1 MPPFRMQGRPVMANK
16 PSFRFVATILAV
28 AAILSV
34 LALMQAAQ
42 QARLSAVDELRRSTT
57 NTLRLVVENLNGELA
72 KYSFQPRLLASST
85 GMTSALANPP
95 RNGDYGSVSEELARI
110 SGVTGALATYL
121 MNRDGL
127 TVASSNWASEGP
139 FVGRNFSF
147 RPYFQEAMQGRLG
160 RMFALGTTSGER
172 GYFFA
177 YPVRHEGEI
186 VGAVVV
192 KMDVSILERGWQ
204 SQAHEILVVDD
215 FGVVFLSSRPEWRLK
230 SLGVLPADV
239 RQHLEQS
246 RRYADRRIAPLELVS
261 DPQSD
266 IISIGPGAA
275 DPEFGSLRPVQR
287 KFFVLETGMADA
299 GWRVMILADATV
311 IDERVRFA
319 LLIAGFMLASVALLA
334 LNISQRRRR
343 LNERLEL
350 QEAAKTQLEGRVLE
364 RTKDLSRA
372 VSQLQSEVDERE
384 RAEADLR
391 RTQEELIQASKLAA
405 LGRLSAGLS
414 HELNQPLT
422 AIRGYAENARVF
434 LSREDQPMAD
444 ANLGRIAEM
453 SERMARIIRNL
464 RTYARNESVGER
476 PTVIQQPIRDALALL
491 DSELRKAD
499 VEVVLDVGEADIW
512 VIGGDVRLQ
521 QVFVN
526 FISNAIYAMTGG
538 SERRLEVRAA
548 IVDDEVSVTVSD
560 TGSGIAPDDLA
571 RVFDPFFTTKDVG
584 QGTGLGL
591 SISYG
596 IIKSFGGRIGVS
608 SGRERG
614 TTFDVRLRPAK
625 LQREAA
631 E

>member
-1 MPPFRMQGRPVMANK
+1 MTST
-16 PSFRFVATILAV
+16 PSFHLRVLMIIVAVIASWL
-28 AAILSV
+28 V
-34 LALMQAAQ
+34 LREAEH
-42 QARLSAVDELRRSTT
+42 QARSSAVDELRRSTT
-57 NTLRLVVENLNGELA
+57 NTLKLVVENLNGELS
-72 KYSFQPRLLASST
+72 KFSFQPRLLASSSVLSRAL
-85 GMTSALANPP
+85 SAPAQVADH
-95 RNGDYGSVSEELARI
+95 GAVSEELARI
-110 SGVTGALATYL
+110 TGVTGALATYL
-121 MNRDGL
+121 MNPDGL
-127 TVASSNWASEGP
+127 TVAASNWASEGP

-192 KMDVSILERGWQ
+192 KMDVSILERGWR

-215 FGVVFLSSRPEWRLK
+215 FGVVFLSSRPDWRLK
-230 SLGVLPADV
+230 SLGDLTPEVEA
-239 RQHLEQS
+239 HLEQS
-246 RRYADRRIAPLELVS
+246 RRYADRQIEPLGIVRQA
-261 DPQSD
+261 DPD
-266 IISIGPGAA
+266 LISISPDSARPASSAA
-275 DPEFGSLRPVQR
+275 GGDQR
-287 KFFVLETGMADA
+287 EYFVLETEMADA
-299 GWRVMILADATV
+299 GWRVMILADAAV
-311 IDERVRFA
+311 IRERVRFA
-319 LLIAGFMLASVALLA
+319 LLIAGFMLASIALLG
-334 LNISQRRRR
+334 LNIYQRRRR

-350 QEAAKTQLEGRVLE
+350 QEAARSQLEGRVRE

-372 VSQLQSEVDERE
+372 VSQLQAEVDERE
-384 RAEADLR
+384 RAEAHLR

-434 LSREDQPMAD
+434 LAREDQGMAD

-476 PTVIQQPIRDALALL
+476 PIVVQQPIRDALVLL
-491 DSELRKAD
+491 DSELRKAG
-499 VEVVLDVGEADIW
+499 VEVVLDLGEADHW

-526 FISNAIYAMTGG
+526 LLSNALDAMKDV
-538 SERRLEVRAA
+538 ELRRLEVRVAA
-548 IVDDEVSVTVSD
+548 AEDAVSVAVSD
-560 TGSGIAPDDLA
+560 SGSGIAQDDLA

-596 IIKSFGGRIGVS
+596 IVKAFGGRIEVKS
-608 SGRERG
+608 DPDRG
-614 TTFDVRLRPAK
+614 TTFTVKLRPAER
-625 LQREAA
+625 QREAA

>member
-1 MPPFRMQGRPVMANK
+1 MTIK
-16 PSFRFVATILAV
+16 PSFQIRVLLIIVALIASGLV
-28 AAILSV
+28 LREAAH
-34 LALMQAAQ
+34 
-42 QARLSAVDELRRSTT
+42 QARSSAVDELRRSTT
-57 NTLRLVVENLNGELA
+57 NTLKLVVENLNGELS
-72 KYSFQPRLLASST
+72 KFSFQPRLLATSSVLSHAL
-85 GMTSALANPP
+85 SAPSDLADH
-95 RNGDYGSVSEELARI
+95 GTVSEELARI
-110 SGVTGALATYL
+110 TGVTGALATYL

-127 TVASSNWASEGP
+127 TLAASNWASEGP

-215 FGVVFLSSRPEWRLK
+215 FGVVFLSSRPDWRLK
-230 SLGVLPADV
+230 SLGNLTPEIRA
-239 RQHLEQS
+239 HLEQS
-246 RRYADRRIAPLELVS
+246 RRYADSQIAPLGIVR
-261 DPQSD
+261 Q
-266 IISIGPGAA
+266 A
-275 DPEFGSLRPVQR
+275 DPELISISSDFERPATSAAGSDQR
-287 KFFVLETGMADA
+287 EYFVLETEMADA
-299 GWRVMILADATV
+299 AWRVMILADAAA
-311 IDERVRFA
+311 IKERVRFA
-319 LLIAGFMLASVALLA
+319 VLIAGIMLASIALLG
-334 LNISQRRRR
+334 LNIYQRRRR

-350 QEAAKTQLEGRVLE
+350 QEAARCQLEGRVRE

-372 VSQLQSEVDERE
+372 VSQLQAEVDERE
-384 RAEADLR
+384 RAEAHLR

-434 LSREDQPMAD
+434 LSREDQGMAD

-476 PTVIQQPIRDALALL
+476 PIVVQQPIRDALVLL
-491 DSELRKAD
+491 DSELRKAG
-499 VEVVLDVGEADIW
+499 VEVVLDLGEEDIW

-526 FISNAIYAMTGG
+526 FVSNALDAMKGVVR
-538 SERRLEVRAA
+538 RRLEVRVAA
-548 IVDDEVSVTVSD
+548 VDDFVSVAVSD
-560 TGSGIAPDDLA
+560 SGCGIAQDDIA

-596 IIKSFGGRIGVS
+596 IVKAFGGRIEVKS
-608 SGRERG
+608 CPDRG
-614 TTFDVRLRPAK
+614 TTFTAKLRPAER
-625 LQREAA
+625 QREAA